1 MVLNYSLLFT
11 YISNFTIPNLA
22 YIPAYKMNNIFI
34 TQNIM
39 LNNVIL
45 AIILIL
51 LITGL
56 VYNFLK
62 INTILKSTKNNPSA
76 DSNKN
81 EYQLYLLF
89 LGFVVPFIEIIFEI
103 YKVRPKSLLIQN
115 LYVGAFILVLFLI
128 SKRSTFLFD
137 RMQALFILLFL
148 LYFSLVCYNIIILPN
163 DFIPIIAYIISIF
176 FSFIIL
182 KSIKTYCFFVG
193 FVFMFLS
200 IILTFELVSI
210 KKAILLINYSVVI
223 LIINYIRYTILSK
236 ITNKFHFANEIVNNG
251 NSLTIATN
259 KKGEVTFCSD
269 NIVQILGY
277 LPLEVMGLNFWKL
290 TNDPKFIGIEYHNN
304 YINNRLH
311 IQTLRCK
318 SGEYKH
324 IQWVDKKFSDELIIG
339 IGQDV
344 TNEIRIQ
351 NQYENLIQSAADIIF
366 EADTKGNFTFVN
378 DYASKVLGYSK
389 EEILNQHFSSFIR
402 KDYITKTIRFYQ
414 TILDG
419 EDTFTTIEFPLVKK
433 DETEIWVSQNVFI
446 KRNNFGGING
456 FSGIARNITELKN
469 IDKENSK
476 RHKKIDKYSEIIK
489 YFATKNYSNHESFDS
504 FLKDILEI
512 TAKTI
517 EVDQASYW
525 NYYPDKIEC
534 RSLYNLSRNTF
545 ETGKV
550 LTKGKYPEYF
560 LNIEL
565 EKQVIVFDVLTNK
578 LTQPS
583 SGHLPTKDIIL
594 SLLDTPVFI
603 NGEIK
608 GILSFETSKTL
619 KKWDQEDIHFAKSV
633 SDLIII
639 AGESKKRLETEK
651 KLAYK
656 SELLFVI
663 NKNTNT
669 FLLQKNSSD
678 IFKGIINEL
687 GKVTK
692 AQRISYFKKSPK
704 TNLFNQKYRWS
715 HDLQGFDTLNKNL
728 QNISFTDFND
738 LVETLTPDQFYKTAV
753 KKLKNEKLKLFLDL
767 LNTKSI
773 LFLPVFVKKDL
784 HGFFAFDDS
793 SKERVWSDDEIS
805 ILQLLVKNISSSIE
819 RNINKSII
827 EESEE
832 RFRLLANNIP
842 VTIYLSNNDEKFS
855 KIYLNDD
862 VEKLT
867 GYPKSDFLENKIF
880 IRDLIIPEDIERVKE
895 ESSISLKEDKPYH
908 CVFRIKHKNNSI
920 VWVEEFGN
928 FIMKNGKISLFQGVY
943 IDITEKKQNETILKE
958 KELAEAANRAKS
970 EFLANMSHEIR
981 TPLNGIIGY
990 TDLLMN
996 SKLENHQKQYMNTI
1010 NQSANILMEV
1020 VNDILD
1026 FSKIESGKLEL
1037 NIEKHNLSDIVN
1049 PVIEL
1054 INYEAN
1060 SKNLKLNYSINE
1072 DVPQYIWGDSIRLKQ
1087 VLINLLSNAI
1097 KFTKIGEIDLTISTI
1112 EIHKNS
1118 TSLRFS
1124 VRDTGI
1130 GIKKNNQKII
1140 FQAFSQEDSSTTKKF
1155 GGTGLGLTISNQL
1168 LELMNS
1174 QLQIESHYN
1183 IGSTFYFD
1191 IKFKTSNK
1199 STNTKSLKEKT
1210 DIREET
1216 NSVCFKNAQPKI
1228 LIVEDNKINMLL
1240 TKTLLKQ
1247 IIPNG
1252 IIHESVDGEQGV
1264 AKVKEINPDIVFM
1277 DIQMPIKNGYD
1288 ATKEIRE
1295 LKESKDLIIIA
1306 LTAGTV
1312 VGEREKCI
1320 EAGMNDYVSKP
1331 IVKKTLEEILEKWL
1345 SS

>member
-1 MVLNYSLLFT
+1 MVLNYSMLFA
-11 YISNFTIPNLA
+11 YISNFTIHGLV
-22 YIPAYKMNNIFI
+22 YIPAYKIYNILITKNIVINNA
-34 TQNIM
+34 
-39 LNNVIL
+39 LL

-56 VYNFLK
+56 VYNFYK
-62 INTILKSTKNNPSA
+62 INTILKSTKNNPST

-89 LGFVVPFIEIIFEI
+89 LGFILPFTEIIFEI
-103 YKVRPKSLLIQN
+103 YKVRPKSLLLPN
-115 LYVGAFILVLFLI
+115 LYVGAFLLLLFLLT
-128 SKRSTFLFD
+128 KKSTFLFD
-137 RMQALFILLFL
+137 RIQSLFILLFL
-148 LYFSLVCYNIIILPN
+148 LYFSLVCYNIIFLPN
-163 DFIPIIAYIISIF
+163 DFIPVLAYVISIF

-182 KSIKTYCFFVG
+182 KPVKKYWIFVG
-193 FVFMFLS
+193 FVLLFLALL
-200 IILTFELVSI
+200 LTFELVPL
-210 KKAILLINYSVVI
+210 KKAILLTNYSVVI
-223 LIINYIRYTILSK
+223 LIINYIRYTTLTK
-236 ITNKFHFANEIVNNG
+236 ITNKFHFANEIVNTG

-269 NIVQILGY
+269 NIAQILGY

-290 TNDPKFIGIEYHNN
+290 TKDSEFIGIDYHNN
-304 YINNRLH
+304 FIDNRLY
-311 IQTLRCK
+311 IRKLKCK
-318 SGEYKH
+318 NGEYKH
-324 IQWVDKKFSDELIIG
+324 IQWIDKKFSEELIIG

-351 NQYENLIQSAADIIF
+351 NQYENLIQSALDIIF
-366 EADTKGNFTFVN
+366 ETDKTGNFTFIN
-378 DYASKVLGYSK
+378 DYAIKVLGYSK
-389 EEILNQHFSSFIR
+389 EEMIDRHFTSFVR
-402 KDYITKTIRFYQ
+402 KDYVSNTIHFYQ
-414 TILDG
+414 TVLDS
-419 EDTFTTIEFPLVKK
+419 ETNFTTLEFPIIKK
-433 DETEIWVSQNVFI
+433 DKTEIWVSQNVFI
-446 KRNNFGGING
+446 KRNNFGEING
-456 FSGIARNITELKN
+456 FSGIARDMTELKN
-469 IDKENSK
+469 IEKEKSK
-476 RHKKIDKYSEIIK
+476 RHEKIDKYSEIIK
-489 YFATKNYSNHESFDS
+489 YFATKNHSNHESFDS
-504 FLKDILEI
+504 FLKNILEI

-534 RSLYNLSRNTF
+534 NFLYHLNSNTF
-545 ETGKV
+545 ENGKI
-550 LTKGKYPEYF
+550 LTKEKYPEYF

-565 EKQVIVFDVLTNK
+565 EKQVAVFDVLTNK

-583 SGHLPTKDIIL
+583 LDYLPTKDIVY
-594 SLLDTPVFI
+594 SLLDTPIFI

-608 GILSFETSKTL
+608 GILSFETTKTL
-619 KKWDQEDIHFAKSV
+619 KKWDQEDINFAKSV

-639 AGESKKRLETEK
+639 AFESKKRLETEK

-656 SELLFVI
+656 SELLLVI
-663 NKNTNT
+663 NENTST

-692 AQRISYFKKSPK
+692 AQRISYFKKSSK
-704 TNLFNQKYRWS
+704 TNLLSQKYRWS
-715 HDLQGFDTLNKNL
+715 YTLQGFDAVNKNL
-728 QNISFTDFND
+728 QKISFSDFDD
-738 LVETLTPDQFYKTAV
+738 LTESLTPDQFFKTAA
-753 KKLKNEKLKLFLDL
+753 KKIKDEKLKLILSHLD
-767 LNTKSI
+767 TKSI
-773 LFLPVFVKKDL
+773 LFIPVFTKNDL

-793 SKERVWSDDEIS
+793 TNKRIWSSDEIS

-819 RNINKSII
+819 RNLNEAII
-827 EESEE
+827 DESEE
-832 RFRLLANNIP
+832 RFKLLANNIP
-842 VTIYLSNNDEKFS
+842 GTVYLSKNDENFS
-855 KIYLNDD
+855 KIYLNDGI
-862 VEKLT
+862 EKLT

-880 IRDLIIPEDIERVKE
+880 FNDLILPEDIERVNE
-895 ESSISLKEDKPYH
+895 ESSISLKEKIPFH

-920 VWVEEFGN
+920 VWVEEFGDS
-928 FIMKNGKISLFQGVY
+928 IMKNGEITFLEGIF
-943 IDITEKKQNETILKE
+943 IDITEKIQNETILKE
-958 KELAEAANRAKS
+958 KELAEAANKAKS

-996 SKLENHQKQYMNTI
+996 SKLESFQKQYMNTI

-1060 SKNLKLNYSINE
+1060 SKNLILNYSIND

-1097 KFTKIGEIDLTISTI
+1097 KFTKIGNIDLKISTI
-1112 EIHKNS
+1112 EVHKNS

-1124 VRDTGI
+1124 VKDTGI

-1174 QLQIESHYN
+1174 ELQIESQHN

-1191 IKFKTSNK
+1191 VKFKTSNK

-1216 NSVCFKNAQPKI
+1216 NTIRFKNAQPKI

-1252 IIHESVDGEQGV
+1252 IIHESIDGEQGV
-1264 AKVKEINPDIVFM
+1264 AKVKEINPDLVFM
-1277 DIQMPIKNGYD
+1277 DIQMPVKNGYD
-1288 ATKEIRE
+1288 ATKAIRK
-1295 LKESKDLIIIA
+1295 LKESKDIIIIA

-1320 EAGMNDYVSKP
+1320 ESGMNDYVSKP
-1331 IVKKTLEEILEKWL
+1331 IVKKTLENILEKWL
-1345 SS
+1345 NH